1 MRITTLGIDLAK
13 SVFQL
18 HGVNE
23 AGEVV
28 LRRQLRRA
36 ALLAFLSELP
46 ACRIGMEACASAH
59 DWGRRISAMGHD
71 VRLIAPAYVKP
82 YVKRQKNDAADA
94 EAICEAVL
102 RPGMG
107 NVPIKSEEQQGCL
120 MLHRSRDLLMRQRT
134 MLLNAMRSHLGHAQ
148 PSCGVRDRAAK
159 GTSPDHRLHEEL
171 AREWASRSARWC
183 CAGHGADPLWRAVR
197 LDALPASSKTIF
209 I

>member
-18 HGVNE
+18 HGVDD
-23 AGEVV
+23 AGVVV
-28 LRRQLRRA
+28 LRRKLRRA

-59 DWGRRISAMGHD
+59 DWARRISAMGHD
-71 VRLIAPAYVKP
+71 VRLIPPAYVKP

-102 RPGMG
+102 RPGMA

-120 MLHRSRDLLMRQRT
+120 VLHRSRDLLMRQRT
-134 MLLNAMRSHLGHAQ
+134 MLLNAIRAHLSEFGIVLPQ
-148 PSCGVRDRAAK
+148 GP
-159 GTSPDHRLHEEL
+159 
-171 AREWASRSARWC
+171 ARIIAS
-183 CAGHGADPLWRAVR
+183 
-197 LDALPASSKTIF
+197 
-209 I
+209 